1 MTATAAAV
9 RYVLTINAKR
19 QTYAQMSIVPAD
31 RRVMRV
37 PGSANVRRDRFYQT
51 DNVSKPIAATA
62 ALSVREARRSAP
74 RTGNASNVRQT
85 ANAPAAGNVRAMC
98 ANVRVRNLI

>member
-1 MTATAAAV
+1 
-9 RYVLTINAKR
+9 
-19 QTYAQMSIVPAD
+19 MSIVRAD
-31 RRVMRV
+31 RNVMTV
-37 PGSANVRRDRFYQT
+37 PARANVRRDRFYQT

-85 ANAPAAGNVRAMC
+85 AIAPAAKNVRGMY

>member
-19 QTYAQMSIVPAD
+19 QTYAKMLTV
-31 RRVMRV
+31 RRDKRAMRV
-37 PGSANVRRDRFYQT
+37 PESANVRRDRFYQT

-62 ALSVREARRSAP
+62 ALSVREARLSATKQP
-74 RTGNASNVRQT
+74 ANASNVWLKAIAT
-85 ANAPAAGNVRAMC
+85 AIKNVSTTFAK
-98 ANVRVRNLI
+98 

>member
-9 RYVLTINAKR
+9 RYVLTTNAKR
-19 QTYAQMSIVPAD
+19 QTYAQMSTVPAD
-31 RRVMRV
+31 RRAMRV
-37 PGSANVRRDRFYQT
+37 PESANVRRDRFYQT

-74 RTGNASNVRQT
+74 RTGNASNVRRT
-85 ANAPAAGNVRAMC
+85 ANAPAAKNVSTTSAK
-98 ANVRVRNLI
+98 